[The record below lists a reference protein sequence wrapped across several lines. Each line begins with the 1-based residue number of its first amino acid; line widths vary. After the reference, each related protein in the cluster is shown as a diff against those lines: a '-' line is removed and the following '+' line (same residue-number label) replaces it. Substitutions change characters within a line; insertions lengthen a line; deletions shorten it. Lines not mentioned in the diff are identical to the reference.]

1 MKIFRY
7 AALVGCAAIV
17 ASCSANARFDL
28 SGNDG
33 PPERQHQSSADRSA
47 GPNAGMRS
55 PANQASNEMRE
66 QTRSWEARQ
75 RSADSTT
82 RQVVVVREGDTIYSI
97 AQQHRVTIAMI
108 YEANGLLNDRLVP
121 GQHLVIPSR

>member
-1 MKIFRY
+1 MTIFRY
-7 AALVGCAAIV
+7 AALVCCTAAL

-33 PPERQHQSSADRSA
+33 PANRHAHSSNDRAAASSREA
-47 GPNAGMRS
+47 QS
-55 PANQASNEMRE
+55 PATDARE
-66 QTRSWEARQ
+66 EARAQTRSWEARQ
-75 RSADSTT
+75 PSPESTT
-82 RQVVVVREGDTIYSI
+82 RQVIVVREGDTIYSI
-97 AQQHRVTIAMI
+97 AQHHRVTIAMI